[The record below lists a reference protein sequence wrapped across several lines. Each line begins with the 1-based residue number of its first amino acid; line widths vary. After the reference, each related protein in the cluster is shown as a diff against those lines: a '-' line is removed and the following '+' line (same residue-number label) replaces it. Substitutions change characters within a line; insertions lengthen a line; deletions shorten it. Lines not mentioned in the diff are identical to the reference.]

1 MPEITRAK
9 TLHEGQF
16 NRLIKITQAT
26 SPSRAYQHRLLAAL
40 CGRMQSNAPGHVCR
54 CHLIYGLLYG
64 KHCHILQYMAVNHT
78 STHRPTARV
87 GWNNRSQTVT
97 MPLEYRFP
105 ESVREVFIR
114 REGES
119 VVLTPR
125 PSDWSGFF
133 ASGMKA
139 STDFMADIE
148 RMPIQER
155 SF

>member
-1 MPEITRAK
+1 M
-9 TLHEGQF
+9 
-16 NRLIKITQAT
+16 AT
-26 SPSRAYQHRLLAAL
+26 HKNPT
-40 CGRMQSNAPGHVCR
+40 P
-54 CHLIYGLLYG
+54 
-64 KHCHILQYMAVNHT
+64 
-78 STHRPTARV
+78 RPTARV

-97 MPLEYRFP
+97 MPLEFRFP

-125 PSDWSGFF
+125 PTDWSSFF
-133 ASGMKA
+133 ASGLTA
-139 STDFMADIE
+139 SADFMADPE

>member
-1 MPEITRAK
+1 MAIHQTP
-9 TLHEGQF
+9 TL
-16 NRLIKITQAT
+16 
-26 SPSRAYQHRLLAAL
+26 
-40 CGRMQSNAPGHVCR
+40 
-54 CHLIYGLLYG
+54 
-64 KHCHILQYMAVNHT
+64 
-78 STHRPTARV
+78 RPTARV

-105 ESVREVFIR
+105 DSVREVFIR

-125 PSDWSGFF
+125 PTDWSGFF
-133 ASGMKA
+133 ASGMTA
-139 STDFMADIE
+139 SSDFMVDRE